1 MTRKSSEEFF
11 FLHENDFVYKP
22 ERLPDDLKSLIND
35 LNCLINS
42 SGSFLESGDKG
53 FLVNCLVSI
62 SNLLEE
68 KHILNIDFYY
78 KVFWIIDS
86 INSRIVFERRARNM
100 NYRGIN
106 TLDKFRKKEMIY
118 TKRNFQVGS
127 EWHQFIQRLVE
138 IEEVINYLLWTLSKY
153 RDAET

>member
-1 MTRKSSEEFF
+1 MQLERVKRSQILFLVVSNLVTRKSSEEFF

-35 LNCLINS
+35 LDCLINS

-68 KHILNIDFYY
+68 KHI
-78 KVFWIIDS
+78 
-86 INSRIVFERRARNM
+86 
-100 NYRGIN
+100 
-106 TLDKFRKKEMIY
+106 
-118 TKRNFQVGS
+118 
-127 EWHQFIQRLVE
+127 
-138 IEEVINYLLWTLSKY
+138 
-153 RDAET
+153 